1 MAASVVKN
9 GTSFVWRTA
18 SAIALS
24 AFGAWLVNRFVSS
37 AIAHPIAIETSDW
50 SDAFVVSITSNPFWL
65 DPSLPEVTIGAFV
78 VFLVL
83 CLTYQAR
90 RDSEAQ
96 DKKRTGEEHGSARWA
111 ELSELKQF
119 RADSFD
125 ENVILSAETAISVPA
140 FKAQPPLSYV
150 PESLRG
156 RYPFKNL
163 PGFVS
168 DRNKHILVV
177 GGSGSGKTF
186 NLVGPN
192 LLQAKYSILSTDPKG
207 DTVIKYG
214 QYLLDKGYKVLIFN
228 VKDPASFQY
237 SMHYNPLR
245 YITSQASIME
255 LVNIIIENTS
265 GSDDAKAKEDF
276 WVKAERSLY
285 MCVMGFQYYYFADNP
300 DQQTIPKML
309 DIISLASASEKD
321 EDAKSAL
328 DAIIE
333 EFRDELIETYGSEEE
348 ARRGEEW
355 FVITQ
360 YEGFKKAAG
369 ETAKSIIIS
378 CFVRLAPFSIGS
390 LREMFSSDEIEL
402 EKIGEEKT
410 ALFLVM
416 NDQDNTFNFILAML
430 LYQFFNINV
439 ARADASPGSH
449 CKIPIMCFL
458 DEIGSIGRI
467 PDFDAK
473 AATLRSRWINLIPIL
488 QNTSQL
494 DKDYGKEKAR
504 IIKGNC
510 DTTIYLGRSDDETN
524 EEFSKRLGDET
535 IMVKS
540 YSESKNGRTTN
551 YTPTQR
557 KLMLP
562 EEFGSNPEK
571 FADDECLVLIKNAR
585 PYKGKKFMLRDH
597 PSYQEFEKCPK
608 LDTTSYVQRIRVE
621 KWRKE
626 KAASLAMQD
635 DSRTR
640 KENYCKCFIGM
651 TDLLVA

>member
-1 MAASVVKN
+1 M
-9 GTSFVWRTA
+9 FQLLTA
-18 SAIALS
+18 VIIAF
-24 AFGAWLVNRFVSS
+24 FGSYIVNRFVSS
-37 AIAHPIAIETSDW
+37 FLSHPISIESNDW
-50 SDAFVVSITSNPFWL
+50 ADAFVVSVTTNPFWI
-65 DPSLPEVTIGAFV
+65 DPNIPEVTFGAFV
-78 VFLVL
+78 VCLVL
-83 CLTYQAR
+83 CLTFQSR
-90 RDSEAQ
+90 KDVEAK
-96 DKKRTGEEHGSARWA
+96 DKQRSGEEHGSARWA
-111 ELSELKQF
+111 ELKELLPF
-119 RADSFD
+119 RAKDFE
-125 ENVILSAETAISVPA
+125 ENVLLSADTAISIPA
-140 FKAQPPLSYV
+140 FKPQPPLSLV
-150 PESLRG
+150 PESLRSKF
-156 RYPFKNL
+156 PFNRL
-163 PGFVS
+163 PGRIS

-177 GGSGSGKTF
+177 GGSGSGKTY
-186 NLVGPN
+186 NIVGPN

-207 DTVIKYG
+207 DTVVKYG
-214 QYLLDKGYKVLIFN
+214 QYLIDRGYKLLIFN
-228 VKDPASFQY
+228 VKDPASFQH
-237 SMHYNPLR
+237 SMHYNPFR

-265 GSDDAKAKEDF
+265 GKDDAQANEDF

-300 DQQTIPKML
+300 EQQTIPKML
-309 DIISLASASEKD
+309 DIISLASASEKN

-333 EFRDELIETYGSEEE
+333 EFKEELIATYGSEEE
-348 ARRGEEW
+348 AKRGEEW

-378 CFVRLAPFSIGS
+378 CFVRLAPFAIGS

-410 ALFLVM
+410 ALFLIM

-458 DEIGSIGRI
+458 DELGSIGRI

-473 AATLRSRWINLIPIL
+473 AATLRSRWINLVPIL

-562 EEFGSNPEK
+562 DEFGQNPEK
-571 FADDECLVLIKNAR
+571 FADDDCLVLVKNAH
-585 PYKGKKFMLRDH
+585 PYKGKKYNLRDH
-597 PSYQEFEKCPK
+597 PNYAEFSKTAP
-608 LDTTSYVQRIRVE
+608 LDTAAYVQRLRVE
-621 KWRKE
+621 KWRQE
-626 KAASLAMQD
+626 QARVESLNDQI
-635 DSRTR
+635 RFR
-640 KENYCKCFIGM
+640 KESYIDCFKGM

>member
-1 MAASVVKN
+1 MANAVRKS
-9 GTSFVWRTA
+9 TSFVWQLATA
-18 SAIALS
+18 LLVALL
-24 AFGAWLVNRFVSS
+24 GTYLVNRFVSS
-37 AIAHPIAIETSDW
+37 SMAHPISIEGSEW
-50 SDAFVVSITSNPFWL
+50 SDAFVVSVTQNPFWI
-65 DPSLPEVTIGAFV
+65 DPSIPEVTISAFLIC
-78 VFLVL
+78 FLL
-83 CLTYQAR
+83 CLTFSASADR
-90 RDSEAQ
+90 KKQ
-96 DKKRTGEEHGSARWA
+96 DKIRTGEEHGSARWA
-111 ELSELKQF
+111 ELAEMKKF
-119 RADSFD
+119 KADSFD
-125 ENVILSAETAISVPA
+125 ENVILSADAAISIPA
-140 FKAQPPLSYV
+140 FKPQPPLAYV
-150 PESLRG
+150 PEKLRQ
-156 RYPFKNL
+156 RWPFRSL
-163 PGFVS
+163 PGYVS
-168 DRNKHILVV
+168 DRNKHVLVV

-207 DTVIKYG
+207 DTVTKYG
-214 QYLLDKGYKVLIFN
+214 QYLIDRGYKVLIFN
-228 VKDPASFQY
+228 VKDPASFEF
-237 SMHYNPLR
+237 SMHYNPFR

-265 GSDDAKAKEDF
+265 GSDDSKAQEDF
-276 WVKAERSLY
+276 WVKAERCLY
-285 MCVMGFQYYYFADNP
+285 MCLMGFLYYYFQDNP
-300 DQQTIPKML
+300 EQQTIPKML
-309 DIISLASASEKD
+309 DMISLASASEKD
-321 EDAKSAL
+321 EDAVSAL
-328 DAIIE
+328 DMIIE
-333 EFRDELIETYGSEEE
+333 DFKEELIEAYGSEEE

-355 FVITQ
+355 FAITQ

-378 CFVRLAPFSIGS
+378 CFVRLSPFAIGS

-410 ALFLVM
+410 ALFVIM

-494 DKDYGKEKAR
+494 DKDYGKDKAR

-540 YSESKNGRTTN
+540 YSDSKNGRTTN

-562 EEFGSNPEK
+562 EEFGSNPDK
-571 FADDECLVLIKNAR
+571 FADDDCLVLIKNAR
-585 PYKGKKFMLRDH
+585 PYKGKKYMLRDH
-597 PSYQEFEKCPK
+597 PSYPEFQKCPP
-608 LDTTSYVQRIRVE
+608 LDSAAFVQRMRVE
-621 KWRKE
+621 KWREE
-626 KAASLAMQD
+626 KARMNAKDNHAQ
-635 DSRTR
+635 TR
-640 KENYCKCFIGM
+640 KENYLACFAGM
-651 TDLLVA
+651 TDLIIA